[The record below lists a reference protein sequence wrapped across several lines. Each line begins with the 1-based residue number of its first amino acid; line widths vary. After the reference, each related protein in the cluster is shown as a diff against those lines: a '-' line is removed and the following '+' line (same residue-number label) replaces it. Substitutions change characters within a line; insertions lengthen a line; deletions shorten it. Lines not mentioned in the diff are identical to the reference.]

1 MGRQIGHW
9 FLQVMFRRKDSH
21 SYSALPTEDNP
32 NSTME
37 DIQLQ
42 PSSKPSQPKPRPHRR
57 LPFRRIFTRNV
68 IITLSA
74 HGILASHLGTFNSL
88 WFILLSTPRFDP
100 AHPSPPTHTRQ
111 SLPFHFTGGLS
122 LPPAKIGLALSILGI
137 IGISIQ
143 LLLYPKLSAR
153 LGSAR
158 SYQLSLLLFPITYSL
173 TPYVVLLPSSTTPPA
188 PSGGALIWIGITTL
202 LAIQTF
208 ARTFA
213 LPGTTILVNNCC
225 PHPSVLG
232 TIHGLSQSVSSGT
245 RTLGPALAGW
255 VYGRGLNMGIVGL
268 AWWGMAVDACL
279 GAIVGWFVRE
289 GSGHEIL
296 LEGEDEDEE
305 MLERRR

>member
-1 MGRQIGHW
+1 MGREIGHW
-9 FLQVMFRRKDSH
+9 LLRVMCRRRHSH
-21 SYSALPTEDNP
+21 SYSALPAEDNLD
-32 NSTME
+32 TAIE

-42 PSSKPSQPKPRPHRR
+42 HSSKPSQPKPRPRRR

-68 IITLSA
+68 IITLTA
-74 HGILASHLGTFNSL
+74 HGILASHVGTFNPL

-100 AHPSPPTHTRQ
+100 SQPSPPTHTRQ
-111 SLPFHFTGGLS
+111 SPPFHFTGGLS
-122 LPPAKIGLALSILGI
+122 MPPAKIGVALSIIGI

-153 LGSAR
+153 LGIAL

-173 TPYVVLLPSSTTPPA
+173 TPYVVLIPSNTAPPA
-188 PSGGALIWIGITTL
+188 PSGGALVWIGITVL
-202 LAIQTF
+202 LAIQVF

-213 LPGTTILVNNCC
+213 LPGTTILINNCC

-245 RTLGPALAGW
+245 RTLAPALAGW

-279 GAIVGWFVRE
+279 GAIVGRFVRE

-296 LEGEDEDEE
+296 LEGEDEDDED
-305 MLERRR
+305 LDRRK